1 MVPRPTL
8 IFSRD
13 SQFTEQ
19 IDRHTLEL
27 DIIILMGNQTKAGYE
42 SSEKKLSNLIDK
54 KIFGE

>member
-13 SQFTEQ
+13 SQFMEQ
-19 IDRHTLEL
+19 NDRHTFDL
-27 DIIILMGNQTKAGYE
+27 DIVILMRNQTKADYE
-42 SSEKKLSNLIDK
+42 ISEKKLSDLIDK